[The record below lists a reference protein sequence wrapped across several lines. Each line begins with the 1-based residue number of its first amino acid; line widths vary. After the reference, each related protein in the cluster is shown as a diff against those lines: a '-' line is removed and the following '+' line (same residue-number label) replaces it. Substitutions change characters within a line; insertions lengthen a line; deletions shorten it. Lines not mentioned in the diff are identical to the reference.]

1 MQTTQALHTYFCVSD
16 IGRVSVTGL
25 ESNSYLDNL
34 ADRVRKD
41 ATGAPITISEEVDRI
56 YTNTGAEALFNDVCV
71 VNNALDVQRHHAL
84 SQGSSF
90 ACEMNSLSAPC
101 TSEIVSH
108 CLILQPD

>member
-34 ADRVRKD
+34 ADRIKKE

-56 YTNTGAEALFNDVCV
+56 YTNTGAEALSNEVCLCCQQCTRCT
-71 VNNALDVQRHHAL
+71 AQP
-84 SQGSSF
+84 
-90 ACEMNSLSAPC
+90 CSL
-101 TSEIVSH
+101 TG
-108 CLILQPD
+108 Q